1 MPGTV
6 TVACKLPH
14 GLKLRLF
21 NMVDSQEPILGGGY
35 RTVKVAREMPKSVT
49 LKGWSHAQNMAPD
62 AQIIGGY
69 ALTPNVD
76 KDFWDAWLAQN
87 QELDAVRNNLIFAH
101 DKSVNAEA
109 ESKEKRDVRSGL
121 ERLDPKKL
129 PKGVTQS
136 DLMKKN

>member
-21 NMVDSQEPILGGGY
+21 NMIDTQEPILGGGY
-35 RTVKVAREMPKSVT
+35 RTVKVAREQAKSIT
-49 LKGWSHAQNMAPD
+49 IKGWSHAQNMAPD
-62 AQIIGGY
+62 APIVGGY
-69 ALTPNVD
+69 ALTMNVD
-76 KDFWDAWLAQN
+76 KDFWDAWLEQN
-87 QELDAVRNNLIFAH
+87 QELDAVRNKLIFAH
-101 DKSVNAEA
+101 EKPVNAEA

-129 PKGVTQS
+129 PKGINQS
-136 DLMKKN
+136 DLMKKA